1 LTSELET
8 VAADEF
14 GQLLARAADYI
25 ADYRR
30 AAADALVYPA
40 SDLDVLRSA
49 IGGPVPEASS
59 PPSDVID
66 QLISGMGPAVVA
78 SAGPR
83 YFGFVTGGALDAPT
97 VADMLVVGWDQLA
110 FNYLSSPPSAIVE
123 EIAGGWL
130 KDLLGLP
137 QGASF
142 GFVTGAQAAN
152 TVCLAAARHHVLA
165 AVGWNVEDA
174 GLVGAPP
181 IRVVVNGERHATVDR
196 SLRLLGLG
204 ASAVEAVTTDANG
217 AIEVE
222 ALASMLSAGPAGP
235 TIVCLQA
242 GNVNTGACDDLA
254 AAITVAYDH
263 GAWVHVDGAFGL
275 WAAASPTTRHLVEGL
290 ERADSWGT
298 DGHKWL
304 NVPYDAGY
312 AFCAHP
318 DAHAAAMAYTA
329 AYLVGREPATS
340 RSPGDYVPESSRR
353 ARGVATWAAI
363 RQLGR
368 SGIAEL
374 VDRCCALARRF
385 ASRLASFPGVEVG
398 NDVVLNQVLVRFGDD
413 DEETDRVVEAVQ
425 GSGECWM
432 GSTTWHGRRYM
443 RISVSSWRTTDH
455 DVDRAV
461 DAIVAASRS

>member
-1 LTSELET
+1 MP
-8 VAADEF
+8 ADEF
-14 GQLLARAADYI
+14 GPLLARTAGYI

-181 IRVVVNGERHATVDR
+181 IRVVVNG
-196 SLRLLGLG
+196 
-204 ASAVEAVTTDANG
+204 
-217 AIEVE
+217 
-222 ALASMLSAGPAGP
+222 
-235 TIVCLQA
+235 
-242 GNVNTGACDDLA
+242 
-254 AAITVAYDH
+254 
-263 GAWVHVDGAFGL
+263 
-275 WAAASPTTRHLVEGL
+275 
-290 ERADSWGT
+290 
-298 DGHKWL
+298 
-304 NVPYDAGY
+304 
-312 AFCAHP
+312 
-318 DAHAAAMAYTA
+318 
-329 AYLVGREPATS
+329 
-340 RSPGDYVPESSRR
+340 
-353 ARGVATWAAI
+353 
-363 RQLGR
+363 
-368 SGIAEL
+368 
-374 VDRCCALARRF
+374 
-385 ASRLASFPGVEVG
+385 
-398 NDVVLNQVLVRFGDD
+398 
-413 DEETDRVVEAVQ
+413 
-425 GSGECWM
+425 
-432 GSTTWHGRRYM
+432 
-443 RISVSSWRTTDH
+443 
-455 DVDRAV
+455 
-461 DAIVAASRS
+461 